1 MNKMDKSSETCS
13 HIKVWNILDAEMVH
27 NIFLHKAIQLFY
39 SNKASPNLDI
49 GVLSKRENLN
59 SELKIKW
66 MSTAYKTL
74 SNGD

>member
-13 HIKVWNILDAEMVH
+13 HIKVWNILAAEMVH

-39 SNKASPNLDI
+39 SNKASSNLDI
-49 GVLSKRENLN
+49 GEF
-59 SELKIKW
+59 KIKW

-74 SNGD
+74 SNRD